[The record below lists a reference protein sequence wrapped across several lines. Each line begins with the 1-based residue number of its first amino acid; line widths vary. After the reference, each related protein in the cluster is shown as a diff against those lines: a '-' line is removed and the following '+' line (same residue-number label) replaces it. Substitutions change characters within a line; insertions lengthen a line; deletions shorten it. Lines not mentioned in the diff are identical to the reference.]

1 MMNSVTI
8 FLLIS
13 SVVCSTARAVFSKKL
28 GVLNGSKYGFYI
40 TQTVLFAVAAA
51 MILVLNFKSI
61 GCPSVTAVILAVAY
75 GIFTVSSQWTYTI
88 ALTKAPVS
96 VCAMVYSFGFIIPTV
111 FGTAVWHEQVNAFKI
126 ISILLCICTII
137 LTSVKKDDNSKKMYR
152 LPFSLIVAM
161 LSSGGLGVVQKLQ
174 QKTAARSETGV
185 FLFLAFV
192 LAAFLSLAAS
202 FTKREKATQKIC
214 IDSALAFYIFIVG
227 VSMAV
232 ANTANT
238 ILAGLLPSAVVF
250 PIVNVGVILASLEV
264 SVIILRERISKSQ
277 IAAFALGITAIL
289 LFNL

>member
-1 MMNSVTI
+1 MNIVT
-8 FLLIS
+8 LLLLSASLIG
-13 SVVCSTARAVFSKKL
+13 STARAVFSKKL

-40 TQTVLFAVAAA
+40 TQTFLFVVAAA
-51 MILVLNFKSI
+51 VIFILNIKSI
-61 GCPSVTAVILAVAY
+61 NYPSVTAVFLALAY

-111 FGTAVWHEQVNAFKI
+111 FGTLVWSEKVNALKI

-137 LTSVKKDDNSKKMYR
+137 LTSYKNDEHSKNFQG

-161 LSSGGLGVVQKLQ
+161 LSSGGLGIVQKIQ
-174 QKTAARSETGV
+174 QKTAAHDETGM

-192 LAAFLSLAAS
+192 LATFLSLAVS
-202 FTKREKATQKIC
+202 FTKHKETTQRNC
-214 IDSALAFYIFIVG
+214 INSTLAFYIILVG
-227 VSMAV
+227 ASMAV

-238 ILAGLLPSAVVF
+238 LLAGLLPSAVVF
-250 PIVNVGVILASLEV
+250 PIVNVGVILASLLV
-264 SVIILRERISKSQ
+264 SVIILKEKINKSQ
-277 IAAFALGITAIL
+277 IAAFGLGVTAIL

>member
-1 MMNSVTI
+1 MMNGVTI

-40 TQTVLFAVAAA
+40 TQTVLFATSAAA
-51 MILVLNFKSI
+51 IFVLNIKSI
-61 GCPSVTAVILAVAY
+61 GRPSVTAVILAVAY

-111 FGTAVWHEQVNAFKI
+111 FGTVLWHEQVNAFKI

-137 LTSVKKDDNSKKMYR
+137 LTSVKKDDNSKKMHR

-174 QKTAARSETGV
+174 QKTAARDEMGM

-202 FTKREKATQKIC
+202 FTKHIETTQKNRIN
-214 IDSALAFYIFIVG
+214 STLAFYIILVG
-227 VSMAV
+227 ASMAV

-238 ILAGLLPSAVVF
+238 LLAGLLPSAVVF
-250 PIVNVGVILASLEV
+250 PIVNVGVILASLLV
-264 SVIILRERISKSQ
+264 STVILREKIYKNQ
-277 IAAFALGITAIL
+277 IAAFGLGVTAIL

>member
-1 MMNSVTI
+1 MMNSITI

-28 GVLNGSKYGFYI
+28 GALNGSKYGFYI
-40 TQTVLFAVAAA
+40 TQTVLFAIAAA
-51 MILVLNFKSI
+51 MIFILNFKSI
-61 GCPSVTAVILAVAY
+61 CRPSVTAVILAVAY

-111 FGTAVWHEQVNAFKI
+111 FGTIVWRERVNSLKI

-137 LTSVKKDDNSKKMYR
+137 LTSVKKDDNSTKLHG
-152 LPFSLIVAM
+152 LPITLIIAM

-174 QKTAARSETGV
+174 QKTAARSETGM

-202 FTKREKATQKIC
+202 FTKHKETVQNIR
-214 IDSALAFYIFIVG
+214 IDSSLVFYIIIVG

-238 ILAGLLPSAVVF
+238 MLAGLLPSAVVF
-250 PIVNVGVILASLEV
+250 PIVNVGVILASLLV
-264 SVIILRERISKSQ
+264 STVILREKIYKNQ

>member
-1 MMNSVTI
+1 MMNSVTL

-28 GVLNGSKYGFYI
+28 GVLNGGKYGFYI

-51 MILVLNFKSI
+51 AIFILNIKSI
-61 GCPSVTAVILAVAY
+61 GRPSVISVILAVVY

-111 FGTAVWHEQVNAFKI
+111 FGTIVWHESANVYKI

-137 LTSVKKDDNSKKMYR
+137 LTSVKKDEKPQKSYR
-152 LPFSLIVAM
+152 LPFTLIIAM

-174 QKTAARSETGV
+174 QKNVARGETGM
-185 FLFLAFV
+185 FLFLAF
-192 LAAFLSLAAS
+192 
-202 FTKREKATQKIC
+202 
-214 IDSALAFYIFIVG
+214 AFYIFIVG

-238 ILAGLLPSAVVF
+238 LLAGLLPSAVVF
-250 PIVNVGVILASLEV
+250 PIVNVGVILASLVV
-264 SVIILRERISKSQ
+264 SVTILRERISKSQ
-277 IAAFALGITAIL
+277 IAAFGLGVTAIL

>member
-28 GVLNGSKYGFYI
+28 GVLNGNKHSFYI
-40 TQTVLFAVAAA
+40 TQTVLFGVAAA
-51 MILVLNFKSI
+51 MIFILNIKSI
-61 GCPSVTAVILAVAY
+61 GRPSVTAVILAVAY

-111 FGTAVWHEQVNAFKI
+111 FGTVLWHEQVNAFKI

-137 LTSVKKDDNSKKMYR
+137 LTSVKKDDNSKKMHR

-174 QKTAARSETGV
+174 QKTAARDEMGM

-202 FTKREKATQKIC
+202 FTKHIETTQKNRIN
-214 IDSALAFYIFIVG
+214 STLAFYIILVG
-227 VSMAV
+227 ASMAV

-238 ILAGLLPSAVVF
+238 LLAGLLPSAVVF
-250 PIVNVGVILASLEV
+250 PIVNVGVILASLLV
-264 SVIILRERISKSQ
+264 STVILREKIYKNQ
-277 IAAFALGITAIL
+277 IAAFGLGVTAIL

>member
-40 TQTVLFAVAAA
+40 TQTLLFAASAA
-51 MILVLNFKSI
+51 MIFILNIKSI
-61 GCPSVTAVILAVAY
+61 GRPSVTAVILAVAY

-88 ALTKAPVS
+88 ALTKTPVS

-111 FGTAVWHEQVNAFKI
+111 FGTAVWHERVNAFKI

-137 LTSVKKDDNSKKMYR
+137 LTSVKKDGDSKKMHR

-174 QKTAARSETGV
+174 QKTSVRSETGM

-238 ILAGLLPSAVVF
+238 LLAGLLPSAVVF
-250 PIVNVGVILASLEV
+250 PIVNVGVILASLAV

-277 IAAFALGITAIL
+277 IAAFGLGITAIL

>member
-1 MMNSVTI
+1 MMNSITL

-28 GVLNGSKYGFYI
+28 GAVNGSKYGFYI
-40 TQTVLFAVAAA
+40 TQTVLFTIAAA
-51 MILVLNFKSI
+51 MIFVLNLKSI
-61 GCPSVTAVILAVAY
+61 GRPSAAAVILAVAY
-75 GIFTVSSQWTYTI
+75 GIFTVLSQWMYTI

-111 FGTAVWHEQVNAFKI
+111 FGTAVWHERVNVFKI
-126 ISILLCICTII
+126 ISIMLCICTII
-137 LTSVKKDDNSKKMYR
+137 LTSVKSGDNSKKMHG
-152 LPFSLIVAM
+152 LPVTLIIAM
-161 LSSGGLGVVQKLQ
+161 LASGGLGIVQKLQ
-174 QKTAARSETGV
+174 QKTSACDETGM

-192 LAAFLSLAAS
+192 LAALLSLAAS
-202 FTKREKATQKIC
+202 FTKRKKAVQKIH
-214 IDSALAFYIFIVG
+214 IDWVLAFYIFIVG

-238 ILAGLLPSAVVF
+238 LLAGFLPSAVVF
-250 PIVNVGVILASLEV
+250 PIVNVGVILASLAV

-277 IAAFALGITAIL
+277 IAAFGLGVTAIL

>member
-1 MMNSVTI
+1 MNGVTL
-8 FLLIS
+8 FLLSASI
-13 SVVCSTARAVFSKKL
+13 VCSTARAVFSKKL
-28 GVLNGSKYGFYI
+28 GVLNGSKYGFYM
-40 TQTVLFAVAAA
+40 TQTVLFAAAA
-51 MILVLNFKSI
+51 VMIFVLNFKSI
-61 GCPSVTAVILAVAY
+61 GLPSVTAVLLAVAY

-96 VCAMVYSFGFIIPTV
+96 VCVMVYSFGFIIPTV
-111 FGTAVWHEQVNAFKI
+111 FGTAVWHERVNAFKI

-137 LTSVKKDDNSKKMYR
+137 LTSVKKDDNSKKMHG
-152 LPFSLIVAM
+152 LPISLIVAM

-174 QKTAARSETGV
+174 QKTDARSETGM

-192 LAAFLSLAAS
+192 LAALLSLAAS
-202 FTKREKATQKIC
+202 FTQRKHTESRIC
-214 IDSALAFYIFIVG
+214 INRSLAFYIFIVA

-238 ILAGLLPSAVVF
+238 LLAGLLPSAVVF
-250 PIVNVGVILASLEV
+250 PIVNVGVILASLAV

-277 IAAFALGITAIL
+277 IAAFALGVTAIL